1 MAVGA
6 AAPGRAAGAAGEGDG
21 VAAGAGAGRAG
32 AAAGGVLLPAES
44 ERDARQAELRR
55 EAASACAAA
64 RPGAAE
70 LAQAH
75 AAGVPQPE
83 AATAAWELPA
93 VGVAAEAE
101 VSDVP
106 QAEEAVVGSGA
117 MARQPAAAGREDA
130 EVQPRAAARSGAQ
143 ELRAARRRRRRGGR
157 AAGGGPFGAS
167 FGGCFD
173 FRSAAW
179 SGAAPA
185 RPRAAARFAHAMRSL
200 RIASR
205 SEPSWQ
211 AARNEGWS

>member
-1 MAVGA
+1 VQPRQGGPQARPVKA
-6 AAPGRAAGAAGEGDG
+6 TAQPQVPAPDVRVLLRAAL
-21 VAAGAGAGRAG
+21 
-32 AAAGGVLLPAES
+32 LLPAES

-83 AATAAWELPA
+83 AATAAWDLPA

-101 VSDVP
+101 VPDVP
-106 QAEEAVVGSGA
+106 QAEEAVVESGA
-117 MARQPAAAGREDA
+117 TARQPAAAEREDA
-130 EVQPRAAARSGAQ
+130 EVQPRAAAPWGAQ
-143 ELRAARRRRRRGGR
+143 ELRAVPRPEEVVLRDVRQ
-157 AAGGGPFGAS
+157 AAVPSVLPSEAAS
-167 FGGCFD
+167 IC
-173 FRSAAW
+173 RSLVVV
-179 SGAAPA
+179 SAPA
-185 RPRAAARFAHAMRSL
+185 RPRAVARFAHAMRSL

-205 SEPSWQ
+205 SEPSLQ

>member
-1 MAVGA
+1 MQPRQGGPQARPVKA
-6 AAPGRAAGAAGEGDG
+6 TAQPQVPAPDVRVLLRAAL
-21 VAAGAGAGRAG
+21 
-32 AAAGGVLLPAES
+32 LLPAES

-83 AATAAWELPA
+83 AATAAWDLPA

-101 VSDVP
+101 VPDVP
-106 QAEEAVVGSGA
+106 QAEEAVVESGA
-117 MARQPAAAGREDA
+117 TARRPAAAEREDA
-130 EVQPRAAARSGAQ
+130 EVQPRAAAPWGAQ
-143 ELRAARRRRRRGGR
+143 ELRAVPRPEEVVLRDVRQ
-157 AAGGGPFGAS
+157 AAVPSVLPSEAAS
-167 FGGCFD
+167 IC
-173 FRSAAW
+173 RSLVVV
-179 SGAAPA
+179 SAPA
-185 RPRAAARFAHAMRSL
+185 RPRAVARFAHAMRSL

-205 SEPSWQ
+205 SEPSLQ

>member
-1 MAVGA
+1 VP
-6 AAPGRAAGAAGEGDG
+6 APDVRVLLRAAL
-21 VAAGAGAGRAG
+21 
-32 AAAGGVLLPAES
+32 LLPAES

-101 VSDVP
+101 VPDVP
-106 QAEEAVVGSGA
+106 QAEEAVVESGA
-117 MARQPAAAGREDA
+117 TARQPAAAEREDA
-130 EVQPRAAARSGAQ
+130 EVQPQAAAPWGAQ
-143 ELRAARRRRRRGGR
+143 ELRAVPRQEEVVRQDVRQ
-157 AAGGGPFGAS
+157 AAVPSVLPSEAAS
-167 FGGCFD
+167 IC
-173 FRSAAW
+173 RSLVVV
-179 SGAAPA
+179 SAPA
-185 RPRAAARFAHAMRSL
+185 RPRAVARFAHAMRSL

-205 SEPSWQ
+205 SEPSLQ

>member
-1 MAVGA
+1 MRAQL
-6 AAPGRAAGAAGEGDG
+6 RAAL
-21 VAAGAGAGRAG
+21 
-32 AAAGGVLLPAES
+32 LLPAES

-55 EAASACAAA
+55 EAVSACAAA

-101 VSDVP
+101 VPDVP
-106 QAEEAVVGSGA
+106 QAEEAVVESGA
-117 MARQPAAAGREDA
+117 TARQPAAAEREDA
-130 EVQPRAAARSGAQ
+130 EVQPRAAAPWGAQ
-143 ELRAARRRRRRGGR
+143 ELRAVPLQEEVVRQDVRQ
-157 AAGGGPFGAS
+157 AAVPSALPSEAAS
-167 FGGCFD
+167 IC
-173 FRSAAW
+173 RSLVVVSAL
-179 SGAAPA
+179 A

-205 SEPSWQ
+205 SEPSLQ

>member
-1 MAVGA
+1 MRVLL
-6 AAPGRAAGAAGEGDG
+6 RAAL
-21 VAAGAGAGRAG
+21 
-32 AAAGGVLLPAES
+32 LLPAES

-101 VSDVP
+101 VPDVP
-106 QAEEAVVGSGA
+106 QAEEAVVESGA
-117 MARQPAAAGREDA
+117 TARQPAAAEREDA
-130 EVQPRAAARSGAQ
+130 EVQPRAAAPWGAQ
-143 ELRAARRRRRRGGR
+143 ELRAVPLQEEVVRQDVRQ
-157 AAGGGPFGAS
+157 AAVPSALPSEAAS
-167 FGGCFD
+167 IC
-173 FRSAAW
+173 RSLAVVSAL
-179 SGAAPA
+179 A

-205 SEPSWQ
+205 SEPSLQ

>member
-1 MAVGA
+1 MRVLL
-6 AAPGRAAGAAGEGDG
+6 RAAL
-21 VAAGAGAGRAG
+21 
-32 AAAGGVLLPAES
+32 LLPAES

-93 VGVAAEAE
+93 VGVGAEAE
-101 VSDVP
+101 VPDVP

-117 MARQPAAAGREDA
+117 TARQPAAAEREDA
-130 EVQPRAAARSGAQ
+130 EVQPRAAAPWGAQ
-143 ELRAARRRRRRGGR
+143 ELRAVPRQEEVVRQDVRQ
-157 AAGGGPFGAS
+157 AAVPLALPSEAAS
-167 FGGCFD
+167 IC
-173 FRSAAW
+173 RSLAVV
-179 SGAAPA
+179 SAPA
-185 RPRAAARFAHAMRSL
+185 RPRAVARFAHAMRSL

-205 SEPSWQ
+205 SEPSLQ

>member
-1 MAVGA
+1 VP
-6 AAPGRAAGAAGEGDG
+6 APDVRVLLRAAL
-21 VAAGAGAGRAG
+21 
-32 AAAGGVLLPAES
+32 LLPAES

-55 EAASACAAA
+55 EAVSACAAA

-101 VSDVP
+101 VPDVP
-106 QAEEAVVGSGA
+106 QAEEAVVESGA
-117 MARQPAAAGREDA
+117 TARQPAAAEREDA
-130 EVQPRAAARSGAQ
+130 EVQPRAAAPWGAQ
-143 ELRAARRRRRRGGR
+143 ELRAVPLQEEVVRQDVRQ
-157 AAGGGPFGAS
+157 AAVPSALPSEAAS
-167 FGGCFD
+167 IC
-173 FRSAAW
+173 RSLVVVSAL
-179 SGAAPA
+179 A

-205 SEPSWQ
+205 SEPSLQ

>member
-1 MAVGA
+1 VP
-6 AAPGRAAGAAGEGDG
+6 APDVRVLLRAAL
-21 VAAGAGAGRAG
+21 
-32 AAAGGVLLPAES
+32 LLPAES

-101 VSDVP
+101 VPDVP
-106 QAEEAVVGSGA
+106 QAEEAVVESGA
-117 MARQPAAAGREDA
+117 TARQPAAAEREDA
-130 EVQPRAAARSGAQ
+130 EVQLRAAAPWGAQ
-143 ELRAARRRRRRGGR
+143 ELQAVPRQEEVVRQDVRQAAVPSALPSE
-157 AAGGGPFGAS
+157 AAS
-167 FGGCFD
+167 IC
-173 FRSAAW
+173 RSLVVV
-179 SGAAPA
+179 SAPA
-185 RPRAAARFAHAMRSL
+185 RPRAVARFAHAMRSL

-205 SEPSWQ
+205 SEPSLQ

>member
-1 MAVGA
+1 VQPRQGGPQARPVKA
-6 AAPGRAAGAAGEGDG
+6 TAHPQVPAPDVRVLLRAAL
-21 VAAGAGAGRAG
+21 
-32 AAAGGVLLPAES
+32 LLPAES

-101 VSDVP
+101 VPDVP
-106 QAEEAVVGSGA
+106 QAEEAVVESGA
-117 MARQPAAAGREDA
+117 TARQPAAAEREDA
-130 EVQPRAAARSGAQ
+130 EVQPQAAAPWGAQ
-143 ELRAARRRRRRGGR
+143 ELRAVPRQEEVVRQDVRQ
-157 AAGGGPFGAS
+157 AAVPSALPSEAAS
-167 FGGCFD
+167 IC
-173 FRSAAW
+173 RSLVVVSAL
-179 SGAAPA
+179 A

-205 SEPSWQ
+205 SEPSLQ

>member
-1 MAVGA
+1 
-6 AAPGRAAGAAGEGDG
+6 
-21 VAAGAGAGRAG
+21 
-32 AAAGGVLLPAES
+32 
-44 ERDARQAELRR
+44 
-55 EAASACAAA
+55 
-64 RPGAAE
+64 

-117 MARQPAAAGREDA
+117 MARQPAAAEREDA
-130 EVQPRAAARSGAQ
+130 EVQLRAAASWGAQ
-143 ELRAARRRRRRGGR
+143 ELQAVPRPEEVVRQDVRQAAVPSVLPSE
-157 AAGGGPFGAS
+157 AAS
-167 FGGCFD
+167 IC
-173 FRSAAW
+173 RSLVVVSAL
-179 SGAAPA
+179 A

-205 SEPSWQ
+205 SEPSLQ

>member
-1 MAVGA
+1 MP
-6 AAPGRAAGAAGEGDG
+6 APDVLVLLRAA
-21 VAAGAGAGRAG
+21 
-32 AAAGGVLLPAES
+32 LLLLEES

-64 RPGAAE
+64 RPGAVE

-101 VSDVP
+101 AEVSDVP

-117 MARQPAAAGREDA
+117 MARQPAAAEREDA
-130 EVQPRAAARSGAQ
+130 EVQPQAAAPWGAQ
-143 ELRAARRRRRRGGR
+143 ELQAVPRPEEVVRQDVRQAAVPSALPSE
-157 AAGGGPFGAS
+157 AAS
-167 FGGCFD
+167 IC
-173 FRSAAW
+173 RSLVVV
-179 SGAAPA
+179 SAPA

-205 SEPSWQ
+205 SEPSLQ

>member
-1 MAVGA
+1 VP
-6 AAPGRAAGAAGEGDG
+6 APDVRVLLRAAL
-21 VAAGAGAGRAG
+21 
-32 AAAGGVLLPAES
+32 LLPAES

-55 EAASACAAA
+55 EAVSACAAA

-75 AAGVPQPE
+75 AAGVPQLE

-101 VSDVP
+101 VPDVP
-106 QAEEAVVGSGA
+106 QAEEAVVVESGA
-117 MARQPAAAGREDA
+117 TARRPAAAEREDA
-130 EVQPRAAARSGAQ
+130 EVQPRAAAPWGAQ
-143 ELRAARRRRRRGGR
+143 ELRAVPRQEEVVRQDVRQ
-157 AAGGGPFGAS
+157 AAVPSALPSEAAS
-167 FGGCFD
+167 IC
-173 FRSAAW
+173 RSLAVVSAL
-179 SGAAPA
+179 A

-205 SEPSWQ
+205 SEPSLQ

>member
-1 MAVGA
+1 VQPRQGGPQARPVKA
-6 AAPGRAAGAAGEGDG
+6 TAQPQVPAPDVRVLLRAAL
-21 VAAGAGAGRAG
+21 
-32 AAAGGVLLPAES
+32 LLPAES

-83 AATAAWELPA
+83 AATAAWDLPA

-101 VSDVP
+101 VPDVP
-106 QAEEAVVGSGA
+106 QAEEAVVESGA
-117 MARQPAAAGREDA
+117 TARRPAAAEREDA
-130 EVQPRAAARSGAQ
+130 EVQPRAAAPWGAQ
-143 ELRAARRRRRRGGR
+143 ELRAVPRPEEVVLRDVRQ
-157 AAGGGPFGAS
+157 AAVPSVLPSEAAS
-167 FGGCFD
+167 IC
-173 FRSAAW
+173 RSLVVV
-179 SGAAPA
+179 SAPA
-185 RPRAAARFAHAMRSL
+185 RPRAVARFAHAMRSL

-205 SEPSWQ
+205 SEPSLQ

>member
-1 MAVGA
+1 VQPRQGGPQARPVKA
-6 AAPGRAAGAAGEGDG
+6 TAQPQVPAPDVRVLLRAAL
-21 VAAGAGAGRAG
+21 
-32 AAAGGVLLPAES
+32 LLPAES

-101 VSDVP
+101 VPDVP
-106 QAEEAVVGSGA
+106 QAEEAVVESGA
-117 MARQPAAAGREDA
+117 TARQPAAAEREDA
-130 EVQPRAAARSGAQ
+130 EVQPQAAAPWGAQ
-143 ELRAARRRRRRGGR
+143 ELRAVPRQEEVVRQDVRQ
-157 AAGGGPFGAS
+157 AAVPSVLPSEAAS
-167 FGGCFD
+167 IC
-173 FRSAAW
+173 RSLVVV
-179 SGAAPA
+179 SAPA
-185 RPRAAARFAHAMRSL
+185 RPRAVARFAHAMRSL

-205 SEPSWQ
+205 SEPSLQ

>member
-1 MAVGA
+1 MP
-6 AAPGRAAGAAGEGDG
+6 APDVRVLLRAAL
-21 VAAGAGAGRAG
+21 
-32 AAAGGVLLPAES
+32 LLPAES

-93 VGVAAEAE
+93 VGVGAEAE
-101 VSDVP
+101 VPDVP

-117 MARQPAAAGREDA
+117 TARQPAAAEREDA
-130 EVQPRAAARSGAQ
+130 EVQPRAAAPWGAQ
-143 ELRAARRRRRRGGR
+143 ELRAVPRPEEVVRQDVRQ
-157 AAGGGPFGAS
+157 AAVPSALPSEAAS
-167 FGGCFD
+167 IC
-173 FRSAAW
+173 RSLVVVSAL
-179 SGAAPA
+179 A

-205 SEPSWQ
+205 SEPSLQ

>member
-1 MAVGA
+1 MP
-6 AAPGRAAGAAGEGDG
+6 APDVRVLLRAAL
-21 VAAGAGAGRAG
+21 
-32 AAAGGVLLPAES
+32 LLPAES

-83 AATAAWELPA
+83 AATAAWDLPA

-106 QAEEAVVGSGA
+106 QAEEAVVVESGA
-117 MARQPAAAGREDA
+117 TARRPAAAEREDA
-130 EVQPRAAARSGAQ
+130 EVQPRAAAPWGAQ
-143 ELRAARRRRRRGGR
+143 ELRAVPRPEEVVLQDVRQ
-157 AAGGGPFGAS
+157 AAVPSVLPSEAAS
-167 FGGCFD
+167 IC
-173 FRSAAW
+173 RSLVVVSAL
-179 SGAAPA
+179 A

-205 SEPSWQ
+205 SEPSSQ
-211 AARNEGWS
+211 AARNEDWSWW

>member
-1 MAVGA
+1 VP
-6 AAPGRAAGAAGEGDG
+6 APDVRVLLRAAL
-21 VAAGAGAGRAG
+21 
-32 AAAGGVLLPAES
+32 LLPAES

-101 VSDVP
+101 VPDVP

-117 MARQPAAAGREDA
+117 TARRPAAAEREDA
-130 EVQPRAAARSGAQ
+130 EVQPQAAAPWGAQ
-143 ELRAARRRRRRGGR
+143 ELRAVPRQEEVVRQDVRQ
-157 AAGGGPFGAS
+157 AAVPSVLPSEAAS
-167 FGGCFD
+167 IC
-173 FRSAAW
+173 RSLVVV
-179 SGAAPA
+179 SAPA
-185 RPRAAARFAHAMRSL
+185 RPRAAARFEHAMRSL

-205 SEPSWQ
+205 SEPSLQ